1 MLTNRHARRGAVL
14 SVLAL
19 FLVACLAVPGFR
31 GVFADATNNVKG
43 VTVHYF
49 NDDVQNDG
57 IDTNDYNF
65 GPDRYAAAVEAV
77 ENGAVDNVQDY
88 IATKNGT
95 GDFFESIAVDPALCA
110 AIAFDMDE
118 RLAFDEKILKDER
131 NELIGQRANK
141 AHKHFLKD
149 HAYWERSVKMITE
162 RLTSGGIEI
171 IEVVGYTSSMYQHH
185 NGLDGNK
192 PSVVVRNSR
201 NSGGHFIQFNLGKLG
216 VVRYRLECGY
226 QPVDIDEYWPVPD
239 DKPDI
244 PDNPTPPTPP
254 QPNPNPTPEPTPQPT
269 PEPTPTPESKD
280 GNAGPQPQVPDNTPG
295 KEDYGGSG
303 NHDSLDEPTNESV
316 SPPEYDPP
324 APPDASAG
332 TQSGSRIVDD
342 TNGETEA
349 HGGQDYTVQADD
361 GQNHTDLGE
370 VQQQHSADTVE
381 PAVQDDGVNQ
391 GDLGESAVE

>member
-1 MLTNRHARRGAVL
+1 MIKGKHVRRGAFL

-19 FLVACLAVPGFR
+19 FLVACIVAPPIEGA
-31 GVFADATNNVKG
+31 FASATNAIKG
-43 VTVHYF
+43 IEVHYY
-49 NDDVQNDG
+49 NNDVQDDG
-57 IDTNDYNF
+57 VDANNYNF

-77 ENGAVDNVQDY
+77 KSGAAVSILDY
-88 IATKNGT
+88 IAK
-95 GDFFESIAVDPALCA
+95 DFFESIAVDPALCA

-118 RLAFDEKILKDER
+118 RLAFDDKILVDEQ

-141 AHKHFLKD
+141 AHLHFLRK
-149 HAYWERSVKMITE
+149 HAYWERVVKLIVE
-162 RLTSGGIEI
+162 RLTSGEKELIEI
-171 IEVVGYTSSMYQHH
+171 VGYTSSMYQHH

-239 DKPDI
+239 KPDI

-254 QPNPNPTPEPTPQPT
+254 QPTPDPPEPTPPTPPQPT
-269 PEPTPTPESKD
+269 PTLEPKKD
-280 GNAGPQPQVPDNTPG
+280 AELQQVPDDTPG
-295 KEDYGGSG
+295 KEDIGGSG
-303 NHDSLDEPTNESV
+303 NHAPLTETTEEADSPS
-316 SPPEYDPP
+316 EYNPP
-324 APPDASAG
+324 APP
-332 TQSGSRIVDD
+332 QP
-342 TNGETEA
+342 ETPEPEPP
-349 HGGQDYTVQADD
+349 ADEPPETSD
-361 GQNHTDLGE
+361 GQSYTDLGE

-381 PAVQDDGVNQ
+381 PAVQDDGVNE